1 MAKIRAYKLAE
12 ELGIERNEFVEQAGT
27 HGVELKNA
35 MAALEDDQVELL
47 REKLGGG
54 AKAKKNVDERRLEGK
69 AGTTVVRRRRKKAPE
84 PEPEVVAEPEVE
96 EAVASDP
103 EPEVAP
109 QVAAEVEEPSA
120 GDAESEEASADPTEP
135 EAVPEVAAAED
146 ASADSPTGPRAA
158 PTGPAAD
165 REGRGAAA
173 AADAAGGGA
182 AADKKGKQRKRV
194 REVVNLQEQEQFA
207 RQITSRNPGAR
218 RTTPPA
224 QRPMVNPR
232 ARRRDKLSPK
242 PSAAAAAAAQS
253 RLVKVQGDISVGE
266 LAKQAGLKAPAIQ
279 GKLMALGIMVSVNQR
294 IDFETVQKIATEMG
308 FEATDVGFKE
318 EEFLDTPVAEE
329 VEVSE
334 NAVTRPPVITVM
346 GHVDHGKT
354 SLLDAIRQ
362 TKVTE
367 GEAGGITQHV
377 GAYQVETGGQRLTFI
392 DTPGHAAF
400 TAMRARG
407 AAITDLVVLVIAATE
422 GPMPQTVEAIEHAQA
437 AGCPIVVAVNKCD
450 LPDADP
456 EKARQ
461 RLTEHNLVPEDFGGD
476 VACVNVSAKT
486 GDGLPELL
494 EMLALQAELLELK
507 AAPSK
512 RASGA
517 VLEAR
522 LDKGRGPVAT
532 IIVQDGTLKKGD
544 TIVVG
549 TEWGRVRQM
558 QNDMGKN
565 QKEADPSTPV
575 QITGL
580 SGVPSAG
587 ASFHVV
593 ENDRVA
599 KQIVDHREDQARGQF
614 TAPKPKL
621 TLDEFYAQA
630 ETEGPKEL
638 TVVLKADVQ
647 GTCEAARDSL
657 EKLSTDEVSLRV
669 ISSSVGAITENDVN
683 LASASG
689 TIVLGYNVRP
699 DPAAR
704 RLADSEGRRDPDLR
718 DHHGDARRR
727 EGGHGGSAPE
737 RRQREDGRSCGDP
750 RDLHDPEDRD
760 HRRFPHRRG
769 QGRAPCALPPGPRRS
784 ADLPG
789 HDRIAPAL
797 QGRRQ
802 GSHQRHGV
810 RYRRFDVQRRQ
821 GRRRDR
827 DLRARGASRDAL
839 ASQTRRCTRNE
850 SPAAGGR
857 LHAFYLSARFARG
870 ARRLP
875 ARLRGSLPPWA
886 SPDEAVGGGEGER
899 RWCSIGGEATSWLA
913 RGSRARA
920 IQKRK
925 T

>member
-35 MAALEDDQVELL
+35 MASLDEAQVELL

-54 AKAKKNVDERRLEGK
+54 TKAKRNVDERRLEGK

-84 PEPEVVAEPEVE
+84 PEPE
-96 EAVASDP
+96 
-103 EPEVAP
+103 
-109 QVAAEVEEPSA
+109 
-120 GDAESEEASADPTEP
+120 PT
-135 EAVPEVAAAED
+135 PEVAAVEDVAPEVATEDAATGVPEPIAED
-146 ASADSPTGPRAA
+146 AETPGAEDITPSVGDEDVAATPEPVAAEGAATDAAVAPAVSPVA
-158 PTGPAAD
+158 PSGPAAGPSGPA
-165 REGRGAAA
+165 RETKPGTGAS
-173 AADAAGGGA
+173 DAGGGQ
-182 AADKKGKQRKRV
+182 DKKGKQRKRV

-207 RQITSRNPGAR
+207 RQITSRGPQQR
-218 RTTPPA
+218 RAPTPA
-224 QRPMVNPR
+224 QRPMINPR

-242 PSAAAAAAAQS
+242 PSPVAAASQT
-253 RLVKVQGDISVGE
+253 RLVKVAGDISVGE

-294 IDFETVQKIATEMG
+294 IDFETVEKIAVEMG
-308 FEATDVGFKE
+308 FEAQDVGFKE
-318 EEFLDTPVAEE
+318 EEFLDTAPAPEGEVVEE
-329 VEVSE
+329 TGNEVP
-334 NAVTRPPVITVM
+334 RPPVITVM

-377 GAYQVETGGQRLTFI
+377 GAYQVESKGQRLTFI

-407 AAITDLVVLVIAATE
+407 AAVTDLVVLVIAATE

-437 AGCPIVVAVNKCD
+437 ANCPIVVAVNKCD
-450 LPDADP
+450 LPEADP

-461 RLTEHNLVPEDFGGD
+461 RLTEHNLVPEEFGGD
-476 VACVNVSAKT
+476 VVCVNVSAKT
-486 GDGLPELL
+486 GDGLDQLL

-507 AAPSK
+507 ADPDR
-512 RASGA
+512 RASGS

-522 LDKGRGPVAT
+522 LDKGRGAVAT
-532 IIVQDGTLKKGD
+532 LLVQDGTLKKGD

-558 QNDMGKN
+558 QNDDGKN
-565 QKEADPSTPV
+565 VKAADPSTPV

-580 SGVPSAG
+580 GGVPPAG
-587 ASFHVV
+587 AAFHVV

-599 KQIVDHREDQARGQF
+599 KQIVDHREDQARGQVA
-614 TAPKPKL
+614 APKPRM

-630 ETEGPKEL
+630 EAEGAKEL

-669 ISSSVGAITENDVN
+669 LSSSVGAITENDVN

-699 DPAAR
+699 DPTAR
-704 RLADSEGRRDPDLR
+704 RLADSEGIEIRTYSIIMEMLDDVKAAMAGLLPNVVTEKMLGRAEILETFTIPKVGTIAGSRIVEGKAVRHAHCRLVRD
-718 DHHGDARRR
+718 GVQIYQ
-727 EGGHGGSAPE
+727 GTVGS
-737 RRQREDGRSCGDP
+737 
-750 RDLHDPEDRD
+750 L
-760 HRRFPHRRG
+760 RRFKDDVKEVING
-769 QGRAPCALPPGPRRS
+769 MECGIGISTYNDVKVGDVIEIFELEET
-784 ADLPG
+784 
-789 HDRIAPAL
+789 PATL
-797 QGRRQ
+797 
-802 GSHQRHGV
+802 
-810 RYRRFDVQRRQ
+810 
-821 GRRRDR
+821 
-827 DLRARGASRDAL
+827 
-839 ASQTRRCTRNE
+839 
-850 SPAAGGR
+850 
-857 LHAFYLSARFARG
+857 
-870 ARRLP
+870 
-875 ARLRGSLPPWA
+875 
-886 SPDEAVGGGEGER
+886 
-899 RWCSIGGEATSWLA
+899 
-913 RGSRARA
+913 
-920 IQKRK
+920 
-925 T
+925 

>member
-35 MAALEDDQVELL
+35 MASLDEEQVELL

-54 AKAKKNVDERRLEGK
+54 TKSKRNVDERRLEGK

-84 PEPEVVAEPEVE
+84 PEPEPEPTPEVAADE
-96 EAVASDP
+96 DVAPEVAHEDSATGVP
-103 EPEVAP
+103 EPIAADAETPDVEDPTSSVGDEDVAAAPEPLAAEGGAEDAAVAP
-109 QVAAEVEEPSA
+109 QVAPTAPSGPA
-120 GDAESEEASADPTEP
+120 GGPSGPARETKPG
-135 EAVPEVAAAED
+135 
-146 ASADSPTGPRAA
+146 TGPS
-158 PTGPAAD
+158 D
-165 REGRGAAA
+165 
-173 AADAAGGGA
+173 AGGGQ
-182 AADKKGKQRKRV
+182 DKKGKQRKRV

-207 RQITSRNPGAR
+207 RQITSRGPQQR
-218 RTTPPA
+218 RAPTPA
-224 QRPMVNPR
+224 QRPMINPR

-242 PSAAAAAAAQS
+242 PSPAAAASQT
-253 RLVKVQGDISVGE
+253 RVVKVAGDISVGE

-294 IDFETVQKIATEMG
+294 IDFNTVEKIAVEMG
-308 FEATDVGFKE
+308 FEAQDVGFKE
-318 EEFLDTPVAEE
+318 EEFLDTAPVPDGEVVEE
-329 VEVSE
+329 AGNTGNEVS
-334 NAVTRPPVITVM
+334 RPPVITVM

-377 GAYQVETGGQRLTFI
+377 GAYQVESKGQRLTFI

-407 AAITDLVVLVIAATE
+407 AAVTDLVVLVIAATE

-437 AGCPIVVAVNKCD
+437 ANCPIVVAVNKCD
-450 LPDADP
+450 LPEADP

-461 RLTEHNLVPEDFGGD
+461 RLTEHNLVPEEFGGD
-476 VACVNVSAKT
+476 VVCVNVSAKT
-486 GDGLPELL
+486 GDGLDQLL

-507 AAPSK
+507 ADPDR
-512 RASGA
+512 RASGS

-522 LDKGRGPVAT
+522 LDKGRGAVAT
-532 IIVQDGTLKKGD
+532 LLVQDGTLKKGD

-558 QNDMGKN
+558 QNDDVKN
-565 QKEADPSTPV
+565 VKNADPSTPV

-580 SGVPSAG
+580 GGVPPAG
-587 ASFHVV
+587 AAFHVV

-599 KQIVDHREDQARGQF
+599 KQIVDHREDQARGQVA
-614 TAPKPKL
+614 APKPKM

-630 ETEGPKEL
+630 EGEGAKEL

-669 ISSSVGAITENDVN
+669 LSSSVGAITENDVN

-704 RLADSEGRRDPDLR
+704 RLADSEGIEIRTYSIIMEMLDDVKAAMAGLLPNVVTEKMLGRAEILETFTIPKVGTIAGSRIVEGKAVRHAHCRLVRD
-718 DHHGDARRR
+718 GVQVYQ
-727 EGGHGGSAPE
+727 GTIGS
-737 RRQREDGRSCGDP
+737 
-750 RDLHDPEDRD
+750 L
-760 HRRFPHRRG
+760 RRFKDDVKEVING
-769 QGRAPCALPPGPRRS
+769 MECGIGVATYNDVKVGDVIEVFELEET
-784 ADLPG
+784 
-789 HDRIAPAL
+789 PATL
-797 QGRRQ
+797 
-802 GSHQRHGV
+802 
-810 RYRRFDVQRRQ
+810 
-821 GRRRDR
+821 
-827 DLRARGASRDAL
+827 
-839 ASQTRRCTRNE
+839 
-850 SPAAGGR
+850 
-857 LHAFYLSARFARG
+857 
-870 ARRLP
+870 
-875 ARLRGSLPPWA
+875 
-886 SPDEAVGGGEGER
+886 
-899 RWCSIGGEATSWLA
+899 
-913 RGSRARA
+913 
-920 IQKRK
+920 
-925 T
+925 